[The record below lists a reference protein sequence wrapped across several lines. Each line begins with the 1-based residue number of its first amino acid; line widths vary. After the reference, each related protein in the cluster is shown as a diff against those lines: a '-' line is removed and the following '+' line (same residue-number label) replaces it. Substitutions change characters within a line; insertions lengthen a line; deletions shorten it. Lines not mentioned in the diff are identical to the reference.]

1 VNAAAQRSAPVE
13 DSTGALLCAE
23 LTATAI
29 LAIKIVKIVK
39 IVNDFGISPPTPK
52 PCENNFNYQSR
63 FYF

>member
-1 VNAAAQRSAPVE
+1 LWNVRASESPTPLVSSQ
-13 DSTGALLCAE
+13 E
-23 LTATAI
+23 LSTAI